1 MLWKHMMFSKH
12 ANLNDQIEGL
22 ILSFT
27 PKTKFNVSDMKTLV
41 NTNILSLLS
50 Q

>member
-1 MLWKHMMFSKH
+1 MMFSKH
-12 ANLNDQIEGL
+12 SNLNDQIESL

-27 PKTKFNVSDMKTLV
+27 PKTKFNVSDQCLSMKMLV
-41 NTNILSLLS
+41 NMNILSLLS